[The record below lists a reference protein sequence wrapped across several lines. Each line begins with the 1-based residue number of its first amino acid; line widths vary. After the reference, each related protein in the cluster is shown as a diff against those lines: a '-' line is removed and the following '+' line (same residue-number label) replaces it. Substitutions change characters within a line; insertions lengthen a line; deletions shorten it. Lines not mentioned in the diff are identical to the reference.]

1 MRTKISCPFC
11 DMAIHVTNI
20 FHCVTHI
27 LVELSYYGS
36 NHRLRINDHCT
47 GLFCLLT
54 FSSGILTVL
63 FSFYMTVKFILN
75 LAYTGEVAFLSI

>member
-1 MRTKISCPFC
+1 
-11 DMAIHVTNI
+11 MAMHVANI
-20 FHCVTHI
+20 FLCFTYI
-27 LVELSYYGS
+27 LVELSYGS

-75 LAYTGEVAFLSI
+75 LA

>member
-1 MRTKISCPFC
+1 MHVANISLC
-11 DMAIHVTNI
+11 IS
-20 FHCVTHI
+20 HI

-36 NHRLRINDHCT
+36 NHRLGINDHCT

-75 LAYTGEVAFLSI
+75 LA